1 MGESLYETD
10 FYAWVNQQVNFLH
23 SGKFSETDM
32 DNIAEEIEEMGKSI
46 ARALESRLEILL
58 MHLLKWQ
65 YQPSHRSKSWRIT
78 IVEQRL
84 ALTKLLKKNPSLK
97 SKLQDAIVES
107 YVYAI
112 IRASVETD
120 LPKNTFPKDC
130 PYRFEEIMNENFWP
144 EP

>member
-1 MGESLYETD
+1 MDESLYETD
-10 FYAWVNQQVNFLH
+10 FYAWINQQVNFLQ

-84 ALTKLLKKNPSLK
+84 ALAKLLRKNPSLK
-97 SKLQDAIVES
+97 PKVPNTIAESYADAI
-107 YVYAI
+107 I
-112 IRASVETD
+112 LASVETD
-120 LPKNTFPKDC
+120 LPKNTFPKTC
-130 PYRFEEIMNENFWP
+130 PYRFEEAMNEDFWP

>member
-1 MGESLYETD
+1 MEESLYDTD

-32 DNIAEEIEEMGKSI
+32 DNIVEEIEEMGKSI

-84 ALTKLLKKNPSLK
+84 ALAKLLRKNPSLK
-97 SKLQDAIVES
+97 PKVPNAIAES
-107 YVYAI
+107 YADAI

-120 LPKNTFPKDC
+120 LPQNTFPKTC
-130 PYRFEEIMNENFWP
+130 PYKFEDVMNKDFWP